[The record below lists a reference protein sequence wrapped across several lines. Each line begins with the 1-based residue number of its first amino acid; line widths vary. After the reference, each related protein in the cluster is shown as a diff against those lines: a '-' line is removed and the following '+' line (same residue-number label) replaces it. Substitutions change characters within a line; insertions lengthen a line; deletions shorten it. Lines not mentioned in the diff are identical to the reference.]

1 MGSIPGSGRSP
12 AEEHGNPL
20 QCSWLENPMDREA
33 WWATLH
39 RVAQSW
45 TQLKQLQTHTHNNNN
60 KNMRTCF
67 APGRGENYY
76 QAGGRG
82 NQMNGELVRLS
93 LAGQFFLFL
102 LTSFSLPHF
111 YVTSV
116 VTLFFAQWHVSRG
129 RDNCLPSSPATSSFC
144 CFSTLV
150 LLLSSPLM

>member
-1 MGSIPGSGRSP
+1 
-12 AEEHGNPL
+12 
-20 QCSWLENPMDREA
+20 MDREA

-76 QAGGRG
+76 QAGGRD
-82 NQMNGELVRLS
+82 NQMNGELVGLG
-93 LAGQFFLFL
+93 LAGQFSLFL

-116 VTLFFAQWHVSRG
+116 VTLYFAQ
-129 RDNCLPSSPATSSFC
+129 
-144 CFSTLV
+144 
-150 LLLSSPLM
+150 